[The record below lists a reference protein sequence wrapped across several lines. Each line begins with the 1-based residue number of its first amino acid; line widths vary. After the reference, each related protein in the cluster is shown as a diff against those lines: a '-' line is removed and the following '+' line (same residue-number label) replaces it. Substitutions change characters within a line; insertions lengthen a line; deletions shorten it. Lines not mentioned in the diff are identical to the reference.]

1 MEKMFVYPETCE
13 SIDSTMTPE
22 SSDNTRSTRAE
33 VLAHRSK
40 LYRTLLDQGAASRN
54 FRLAQA
60 AQEEPPNCAHA

>member
-33 VLAHRSK
+33 ILAYRSK

-54 FRLAQA
+54 FRLAQTT
-60 AQEEPPNCAHA
+60 QEEPSNCAHA